1 MEGKWK
7 HVAPGFALD
16 LTVNDPLDGLP
27 WDFSHAGKR
36 NRARALLREQK
47 PLLLIGSPECKA
59 FSTWMVLN
67 RARARCV
74 EAIDRALA
82 RAKKHLEFVASLY
95 EEQLEGGRYF
105 LHEHPLYASSWKVP
119 AIEAVWD
126 RPGVQRVHGDQCQFG
141 AEVRTGPATGRPVKK
156 PSGFMTNSACI
167 AASLNKQCKGTGGWC
182 SRPRGGK
189 HELCSGRVAAGAQ
202 VYLRGLCR
210 AVLKGI
216 TDQLRADGLVKSGCY
231 GIQVADDD
239 LEVLKETYGPA
250 QGYSGRYRDDLTGQV
265 LKDTLVAK
273 ARAVEL
279 DYFNSK
285 GVWRKVP
292 RKSARATTGKSP
304 ITVRWVDTNKGD
316 EQNPNYRSRLVARQ
330 LKAHDHSGA
339 SFFAP
344 APPLEAL
351 RTVLSLAM
359 TNVGSHRPD
368 WDRESPNRTQVSL
381 IDVRRAYFNAVI
393 DKRDK
398 PTFVDLPSE
407 DPDHVEQCGQL
418 LRHMYGTRG
427 AADGWQE
434 EYSTMLVRHGFRQ
447 GNACPNFF
455 YHPIRHISVSVHG
468 DDFTSSGGKLQLDW
482 FEASVAEEYEI
493 VVGPRLGPG
502 VQDAKE
508 GRALNRVIRWC
519 EEHIEYEA
527 DPRQVERLI
536 AECGL
541 EGAKGYVTPSVKAT
555 FRELEEDDDLP
566 QSLHT
571 AFRGAAARAN
581 YLAMDRIDCQYASK
595 EICRYMAK
603 PTAHAW
609 KALKRLCRYYRSAP
623 RIVYEFRKQSVDC
636 IDVYTDTDWA
646 GCPRTRKSTSGG
658 VVMLGQHAMKH
669 WSSTQT
675 STALSS
681 GEAEF
686 AGVIRGSGQGLG
698 YQALLEDLGIKAPLR
713 VWTDS
718 SAAIGICS
726 RQGLGKMRHLDTH
739 TLWIQQA
746 VRSKRI
752 DLRKISG
759 EENPADLLTKHSSSQ
774 AKLEYLVRLFGC
786 RYCDGRPSSAPMLRR
801 GESTKV
807 TLAQAAGDV
816 RAVMGGNAKDL
827 DHVPLRKT
835 RRGARQQATP
845 HTEHPERSLVGNA
858 TSTPARRSATGNEGT
873 IGDDSTGDTAAM
885 EETFP
890 IMPHLQLS
898 GEEIEA
904 LHPRILAPPE
914 EPLWDLA
921 CDNCDQV
928 YQHGLQL
935 ARELQEATDER
946 GRRRHV
952 HNDNGAATT
961 TTTTAIGAANPTTKR
976 VSIGP
981 ATTKMVS
988 IGPAAAEA
996 LAVGSGSGTVD
1007 ARNLGRTPTSRAA
1020 ATPKP
1025 KRGEPKGTAWWAGV
1039 GASSKQEQ
1047 RALRVRELRGR
1058 ALAGGVLDIAP
1069 RWAV

>member
-1 MEGKWK
+1 M
-7 HVAPGFALD
+7 
-16 LTVNDPLDGLP
+16 
-27 WDFSHAGKR
+27 
-36 NRARALLREQK
+36 
-47 PLLLIGSPECKA
+47 
-59 FSTWMVLN
+59 
-67 RARARCV
+67 
-74 EAIDRALA
+74 
-82 RAKKHLEFVASLY
+82 
-95 EEQLEGGRYF
+95 
-105 LHEHPLYASSWKVP
+105 
-119 AIEAVWD
+119 
-126 RPGVQRVHGDQCQFG
+126 
-141 AEVRTGPATGRPVKK
+141 
-156 PSGFMTNSACI
+156 
-167 AASLNKQCKGTGGWC
+167 
-182 SRPRGGK
+182 
-189 HELCSGRVAAGAQ
+189 
-202 VYLRGLCR
+202 
-210 AVLKGI
+210 
-216 TDQLRADGLVKSGCY
+216 
-231 GIQVADDD
+231 
-239 LEVLKETYGPA
+239 
-250 QGYSGRYRDDLTGQV
+250 
-265 LKDTLVAK
+265 
-273 ARAVEL
+273 
-279 DYFNSK
+279 
-285 GVWRKVP
+285 
-292 RKSARATTGKSP
+292 
-304 ITVRWVDTNKGD
+304 
-316 EQNPNYRSRLVARQ
+316 
-330 LKAHDHSGA
+330 
-339 SFFAP
+339 
-344 APPLEAL
+344 
-351 RTVLSLAM
+351 
-359 TNVGSHRPD
+359 
-368 WDRESPNRTQVSL
+368 
-381 IDVRRAYFNAVI
+381 
-393 DKRDK
+393 
-398 PTFVDLPSE
+398 
-407 DPDHVEQCGQL
+407 
-418 LRHMYGTRG
+418 
-427 AADGWQE
+427 
-434 EYSTMLVRHGFRQ
+434 
-447 GNACPNFF
+447 
-455 YHPIRHISVSVHG
+455 
-468 DDFTSSGGKLQLDW
+468 
-482 FEASVAEEYEI
+482 
-493 VVGPRLGPG
+493 
-502 VQDAKE
+502 
-508 GRALNRVIRWC
+508 
-519 EEHIEYEA
+519 
-527 DPRQVERLI
+527 
-536 AECGL
+536 
-541 EGAKGYVTPSVKAT
+541 KAT
-555 FRELEEDDDLP
+555 FRELEEDDDLH

-835 RRGARQQATP
+835 CRGARQQATP

-935 ARELQEATDER
+935 ARELQEATDEQ

-981 ATTKMVS
+981 ATPKMVS